1 MRVVLVY
8 NIYKMWKEIS
18 RETHLVIWWDIT
30 TCIWEFKTKDMVIEV
45 EFRKAKRIQAFVRK
59 KWCYET
65 FFNCNFNEDMNME
78 YAIKVVDEY
87 LNDNFKIIE

>member
-1 MRVVLVY
+1 
-8 NIYKMWKEIS
+8 MWKEIS

-45 EFRKAKRIQAFVRK
+45 EFRKAQRVQAFIRK

-65 FFNCNFNEDMNME
+65 FNTFWFNPDMDLDV
-78 YAIKVVDEY
+78 AIKTVDDY
-87 LNDNFKIIE
+87 LNDNFKIIN